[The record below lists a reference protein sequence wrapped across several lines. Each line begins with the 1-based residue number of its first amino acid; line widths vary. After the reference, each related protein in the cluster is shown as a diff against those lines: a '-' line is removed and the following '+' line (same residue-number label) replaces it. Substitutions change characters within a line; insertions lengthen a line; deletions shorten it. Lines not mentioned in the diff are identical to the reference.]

1 MRRFDAIN
9 DMINTISR
17 LPKDDPRRHA
27 MVRHLIDTATTEE
40 VTPTT
45 RLTIGATATII
56 GGALMYAGFTTGGWA
71 HILTGLGGFGIMIG
85 VSGISQGLAKTRHK

>member
-17 LPKDDPRRHA
+17 LPKDDPRRTA
-27 MVRHLIDTATTEE
+27 MVQHLIETASTEQ
-40 VTPTT
+40 VTPTA
-45 RLTIGATATII
+45 RLAIGTTATLI

-71 HILTGLGGFGIMIG
+71 HILTGLGGFGIMLGI
-85 VSGISQGLAKTRHK
+85 SGISEGLTKSRR

>member
-27 MVRHLIDTATTEE
+27 LVRHLIDTATTEE

-85 VSGISQGLAKTRHK
+85 VSGISEGLAKTRHK

>member
-1 MRRFDAIN
+1 MNRFDAIN

-27 MVRHLIDTATTEE
+27 MVQHLIETASTEQ
-40 VTPTT
+40 VTPTA
-45 RLTIGATATII
+45 RLAIGTTATLI

-71 HILTGLGGFGIMIG
+71 HILTAAGGFSILLG
-85 VSGISQGLAKTRHK
+85 VSGISEGLTKSRR

>member
-27 MVRHLIDTATTEE
+27 MVRHLIETANTEQA
-40 VTPTT
+40 TPTT

-85 VSGISQGLAKTRHK
+85 VSGISEGLAKTRHK

>member
-85 VSGISQGLAKTRHK
+85 VSGISEGLAKTRHK

>member
-71 HILTGLGGFGIMIG
+71 HILTGLGGFGIMLGI
-85 VSGISQGLAKTRHK
+85 SGISEGLAKTRHK

>member
-45 RLTIGATATII
+45 RLTVGATATII

-71 HILTGLGGFGIMIG
+71 HILTVLGGFSILIG
-85 VSGISQGLAKTRHK
+85 VVGISEGLDKTRHK

>member
-71 HILTGLGGFGIMIG
+71 HILTGLGGFGILIG
-85 VSGISQGLAKTRHK
+85 VSGISEGLAKTRHK